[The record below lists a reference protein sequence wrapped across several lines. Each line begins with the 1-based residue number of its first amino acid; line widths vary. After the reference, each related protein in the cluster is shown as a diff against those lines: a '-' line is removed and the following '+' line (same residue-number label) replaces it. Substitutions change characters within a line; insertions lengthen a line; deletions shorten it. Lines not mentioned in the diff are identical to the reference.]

1 MLHSS
6 GSLLLDL
13 DGIVVEAVQRVDDGS
28 RVMRLGTA
36 PRWAGVCP
44 QCEQKSTRSKGWIT
58 TRPVMRRSVGT
69 VPPSSG
75 QSGSGCAPTYHAI
88 GKCSPS
94 RCRAYSSQRGRGT
107 AARVGLERSRYC
119 PFR

>member
-44 QCEQKSTRSKGWIT
+44 QCGQKSTRSKGWIT
-58 TRPVMRRSVGT
+58 TRPRDVQIGPDRLALEWSKRKWLCTNISCDRIVLTESVPG
-69 VPPSSG
+69 
-75 QSGSGCAPTYHAI
+75 I
-88 GKCSPS
+88 
-94 RCRAYSSQRGRGT
+94 
-107 AARVGLERSRYC
+107 
-119 PFR
+119 